1 MGFAPQ
7 PKFIPWKPI
16 VRFTGISD
24 YTLEGARIKYEAWG
38 STATETSDG
47 TELYERAETR
57 MALTDF
63 IAQLFSEDKTP
74 GVSSQELPY
83 ELLRRSG
90 EYEVRR
96 YPAMLVAETQ
106 YSTRPEGFDR
116 LGSFCGGSN
125 EGSKRVKP
133 YAPSIIRSDEKGEKK
148 VMQWPISFAM
158 PGQDSKTFDSRPL
171 RIQPAPTVGGVPN
184 PGSVLPSVS
193 IQAVPELVV
202 AVRRFA
208 NAATQQVVV
217 YESKVLRQA
226 IQKNGLKVDEAEGTN
241 LWFAQEVSRDLLP
254 FLSVPSFSCVQYDA
268 IFSLG
273 DRRNEVWVP
282 VAEGHPWDVAD
293 PLE

>member
-1 MGFAPQ
+1 VA
-7 PKFIPWKPI
+7 
-16 VRFTGISD
+16 D
-24 YTLEGARIKYEAWG
+24 
-38 STATETSDG
+38 
-47 TELYERAETR
+47 
-57 MALTDF
+57 
-63 IAQLFSEDKTP
+63 
-74 GVSSQELPY
+74 
-83 ELLRRSG
+83 LLRDAGTGR
-90 EYEVRR
+90 
-96 YPAMLVAETQ
+96 
-106 YSTRPEGFDR
+106 
-116 LGSFCGGSN
+116 
-125 EGSKRVKP
+125 
-133 YAPSIIRSDEKGEKK
+133 
-148 VMQWPISFAM
+148 ISCED
-158 PGQDSKTFDSRPL
+158 PQDSKTFDSRPL

-241 LWFAQEVSRDLLP
+241 LWFAQ
-254 FLSVPSFSCVQYDA
+254 YDA

>member
-1 MGFAPQ
+1 
-7 PKFIPWKPI
+7 
-16 VRFTGISD
+16 
-24 YTLEGARIKYEAWG
+24 
-38 STATETSDG
+38 
-47 TELYERAETR
+47 

-158 PGQDSKTFDSRPL
+158 PGQ
-171 RIQPAPTVGGVPN
+171 PAPTVGGVPN

-241 LWFAQEVSRDLLP
+241 LWFAQ
-254 FLSVPSFSCVQYDA
+254 YDA